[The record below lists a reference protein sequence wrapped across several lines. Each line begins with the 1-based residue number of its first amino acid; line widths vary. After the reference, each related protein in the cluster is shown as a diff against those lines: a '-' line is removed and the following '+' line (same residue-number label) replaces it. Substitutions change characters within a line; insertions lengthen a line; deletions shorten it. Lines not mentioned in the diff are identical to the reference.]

1 MMADIILKDRSGTTV
16 PHGGVTHLTV
26 PNNSGSVDTYTNMKE
41 LRCYYA
47 KSETDTN
54 YYTITGQWFC
64 VTGGGYAMGNMTDAQ
79 CKELGTADANGNYG
93 LNMIFTTKSLTI
105 GATYHYSDLGV

>member
-1 MMADIILKDRSGTTV
+1 MADIILKDRSGN
-16 PHGGVTHLTV
+16 PVTYEDTAHLAV
-26 PNNSGSVDTYTNMKE
+26 PNHSGAVDTYTNMKE

-47 KSETDTN
+47 KAETDTN

-64 VTGGGYAMGNMTDAQ
+64 VTGGGYAMGSMTDAQ
-79 CKELGTADANGNYG
+79 CKEWGTADANGNYG

-105 GATYHYSDLGV
+105 GETYHYSDLGV